1 MAEAFAR
8 AAQDTAE
15 GEGELEQTR
24 AALATKDSAID
35 LLQNK
40 LHDAVAQ
47 TEEQAEQMDELFNLY
62 NDLRQQRTLELNAL
76 EEELQRL
83 GLTLEL
89 PPPKPPKRGSW
100 MAKQISEDPYNVL
113 LSGQFKIVLR

>member
-15 GEGELEQTR
+15 GQGELEQTR
-24 AALATKDSAID
+24 AALATKDSAIHV
-35 LLQNK
+35 LQNK

-47 TEEQAEQMDELFNLY
+47 NEEQAEQMDELFDMY
-62 NDLRQQRTLELNAL
+62 NGLRQQRTLELKAL

-89 PPPKPPKRGSW
+89 PPPKPPKKGAW
-100 MAKQISEDPYNVL
+100 MVKKISEEPYNVL